1 MADFFQ
7 SSLFNPSAPSECILN
22 MLKESKMIRNHK
34 CKSGKKN
41 DTTRDKTTQV
51 SPKST
56 SLRLLT
62 SRIFIIKNNN
72 SIKKVG
78 KQTGDMS
85 EEEKE
90 EEEESKR
97 RRGKL
102 RLLFT
107 HHQHK
112 VSKQQLDYP
121 KNSKC
126 WENSSPKS
134 QKLEPSQVIRSK
146 LNQQDQEK
154 FSSSS
159 AVTENSDDDKVKKR
173 PRKNVFY
180 QNIFQPKEI
189 TTGPSGG
196 KSLEADVGLEANTST
211 HEKLRHLLR
220 NVFNAKWSTRGRVV
234 EDRQILVEEE
244 EVMGGREEEAWW
256 VHDKQQRKEKVKEVK
271 ERKMKKAEKVKERK
285 VKKVQE
291 MKERKAKKVDEEV
304 KERKAKKVH
313 HVGKEEEVVD
323 KRMQKRE
330 VVELEEEEK
339 NLQGRKEEGGQKK
352 VEEKEEWRQ
361 EERRRVEEEEKEEW
375 RQRKEE
381 NMREE
386 EEEEEKEEEDEE
398 KEETVSGTKETS
410 DHQNI
415 SSHDN
420 NNTTNNNNNKKKKK
434 RLRTSKTTIIPD
446 TTLTHWVKHQI
457 TQQLSTRTPPH
468 PTIPDTTNCPP
479 GHPHTTIIPDT
490 TNCPPGHPHSTIPDA
505 TCGRLTTHMYLTSQ
519 QAQPSATTLITP
531 KEPPHSNKDTTNPHD
546 TLRPWR
552 TPEIPTQFHHK
563 TKTPPFC
570 PERHGETYSHQQK
583 QNEKRPTPRRLV
595 SEIASISNT

>member
-56 SLRLLT
+56 FLRLLT

-112 VSKQQLDYP
+112 VSKQQLDNP

-244 EVMGGREEEAWW
+244 EVMGGREEEAWS

-291 MKERKAKKVDEEV
+291 MKERKAKKV
-304 KERKAKKVH
+304 H

-323 KRMQKRE
+323 QRMQKRE
-330 VVELEEEEK
+330 MVELEEEEK

-361 EERRRVEEEEKEEW
+361 EERGRVEEEEKEEW

-398 KEETVSGTKETS
+398 KEETVSGTQETS

-434 RLRTSKTTIIPD
+434 KKRLRTSK
-446 TTLTHWVKHQI
+446 V
-457 TQQLSTRTPPH
+457 
-468 PTIPDTTNCPP
+468 
-479 GHPHTTIIPDT
+479 
-490 TNCPPGHPHSTIPDA
+490 
-505 TCGRLTTHMYLTSQ
+505 RLIL
-519 QAQPSATTLITP
+519 LIG
-531 KEPPHSNKDTTNPHD
+531 
-546 TLRPWR
+546 L
-552 TPEIPTQFHHK
+552 F
-563 TKTPPFC
+563 
-570 PERHGETYSHQQK
+570 
-583 QNEKRPTPRRLV
+583 
-595 SEIASISNT
+595 